1 MLKCHHSFMKHA
13 GLLLLKQITHGA
25 IQFTA
30 YEEFRK
36 VILSSK
42 AQENENPLATAADLL
57 VRL

>member
-1 MLKCHHSFMKHA
+1 MLKCKLSFMKHA
-13 GLLLLKQITHGA
+13 GLLLLQQVTHGA

-36 VILSSK
+36 VLVSSK
-42 AQENENPLATAADLL
+42 AQENENTLASAADLL